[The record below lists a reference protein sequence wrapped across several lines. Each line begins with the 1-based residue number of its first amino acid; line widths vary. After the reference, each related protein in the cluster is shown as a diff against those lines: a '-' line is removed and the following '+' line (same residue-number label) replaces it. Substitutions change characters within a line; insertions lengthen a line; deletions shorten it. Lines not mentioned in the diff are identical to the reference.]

1 MVLRITSTVSVE
13 FKART
18 QVKIRLLHIIGSLEL
33 GGAQVVVKHIVEKN
47 DDPNIEHYIYPL
59 RCKQID
65 IPIEGKVL
73 SNPYRNYDPRKFFNI
88 LKVCQKQKIDII
100 HAHLHKP
107 ILGALLATY
116 FQKIPVI
123 VHEHGSIS
131 RPGIQYA
138 FYRWMLKCLK
148 KRASLFIAVS
158 NAAAKQLT
166 SNANIKPER
175 IKVVYNAVDLEK
187 FAPKPEIRHSIRN
200 ELNIAP
206 EDIVIGFVGRLSHVK
221 GPDILLN
228 AFSLLIRKNP
238 NYMLVFLGSGAMEK
252 QLRSKA
258 NNFGTGN
265 CVKFLGFRENAAEI
279 MNAFDIA
286 AITSRQDAFPLTPLE
301 IMSMKIPLVSCN
313 VYGLAE
319 IVMDRK
325 NALIPQKNA
334 PSQIAD
340 CIEKL
345 ICDEALRQSLVENG
359 LASVQQFD
367 VPNLVTQINQI
378 YRSIVNTKND

>member
-1 MVLRITSTVSVE
+1 M
-13 FKART
+13 
-18 QVKIRLLHIIGSLEL
+18 KIRVLHIIGSLEL

-73 SNPYRNYDPRKFFNI
+73 SNPYRNYDPRKFFDI
-88 LKVCQKQKIDII
+88 LKVCQKHKIDII

-107 ILGALLATY
+107 ILGALLTTY

-123 VHEHGSIS
+123 VHEHGSIA

-187 FAPKPEIRHSIRN
+187 FVPKPELRQSIRN

-221 GPDILLN
+221 GPDILLE
-228 AFSLLIRKNP
+228 AFKLLIKKNP
-238 NYMLVFLGSGAMEK
+238 NYVLVLLGQGDMEK
-252 QLRSKA
+252 KLLLKA
-258 NNFGTGN
+258 EKAGITNR
-265 CVKFLGFRENAAEI
+265 VKLLGFRNNVANI
-279 MNAFDIA
+279 MNAFNIGC
-286 AITSRQDAFPLTPLE
+286 IPSRQEAFGISAIE
-301 IMSMKIPLVSCN
+301 MMAMKTPLVSCN
-313 VYGLAE
+313 AYGLAE
-319 IVMDRK
+319 IVTDGQ
-325 NALIPQKNA
+325 NALVPQENT

-345 ICDEALRQSLVENG
+345 ICDEALRQSLIENA
-359 LASVQQFD
+359 LAWVQQFD
-367 VPNLVTQINQI
+367 MFNLVAHINQI
-378 YRSIVNTKND
+378 YRDVAYQNLR

>member
-1 MVLRITSTVSVE
+1 MAIRVLH
-13 FKART
+13 
-18 QVKIRLLHIIGSLEL
+18 LIGNLRL
-33 GGAQVVVKHIVEKN
+33 GGAQVCLKQIVEN
-47 DDPNIEHYIYPL
+47 ASEDVEHFVYPL

-65 IPIEGKVL
+65 ISIEGKVL
-73 SNPYRNYDPRKFFNI
+73 LNPYRKYDPRKFFDI
-88 LKVCQKQKIDII
+88 LRVCKEYNIDII

-107 ILGALLATY
+107 ILGALLTTY

-123 VHEHGSIS
+123 VHEHGSIA
-131 RPGIQYA
+131 RPGIQYT
-138 FYRWMLKCLK
+138 FYRLMLRLLK

-158 NAAAKQLT
+158 NAAAKQLA

-187 FAPKPEIRHSIRN
+187 FAPKPEIRQSIRN

-238 NYMLVFLGSGAMEK
+238 NYMLVFLGSGDMEK

-258 NNFGTGN
+258 NNSGTGN
-265 CVKFLGFRENAAEI
+265 RVKFLGFRENAAEI

-319 IVMDRK
+319 IVTHGQ
-325 NALIPQKNA
+325 NALVPQENA
-334 PSQIAD
+334 PPKIAD

-367 VPNLVTQINQI
+367 VSNLVTQTSQI
-378 YRSIVNTKND
+378 YRNL